1 MTQVTNKTMSWEEFA
16 EVLDKHVQA
25 YCEGVI
31 DKNLEEMFG
40 GK

>member
-1 MTQVTNKTMSWEEFA
+1 MSWEEFA

-25 YCEGVI
+25 YCEDVI

>member
-1 MTQVTNKTMSWEEFA
+1 MTSRIVSWEEFA

-25 YCEGVI
+25 YCEEVI
-31 DKNLEEMFG
+31 NKNLEEMFG